1 MKKDRL
7 YGNVKWVILNEV
19 DLAKGRNNKKRVCYQ
34 QQKKKQQ
41 GHPVKFRRN
50 SMFKKNVPY

>member
-34 QQKKKQQ
+34 HQKQKQQ
-41 GHPVKFRRN
+41 GHPV
-50 SMFKKNVPY
+50 